1 MPLSEPAQRRHLH
14 TRTVTIEGFA
24 REDGF
29 YDIEARMTDAK
40 TYGFD
45 NKDRGRIE
53 AGEPVHDMRVRLT
66 IDLDFRIHRIEA
78 STEASPYRVCPEI
91 APSYQKLEGA
101 VIGPGWRAKVREAMG
116 GREGCTHIS
125 ELLGAMA
132 TGAYQT
138 LFPERAR
145 RSRETPPLPA
155 KQGRRPGWINSCYA
169 LREEGPVVAREWPQW
184 ARSKD
189 SEPR

>member
-1 MPLSEPAQRRHLH
+1 MPLTDPVQRRHLH
-14 TRTVTIEGFA
+14 TRSIAIEGFA
-24 REDGF
+24 REDGL

-45 NKDRGRIE
+45 NKDRGRIA

-78 STEASPYRVCPEI
+78 STEASPYRICPEI
-91 APSYQKLEGA
+91 APSYKTLEGA

-116 GREGCTHIS
+116 GRAGCTHIS

-132 TGAYQT
+132 TAAYQT

-145 RSRETPPLPA
+145 RGTETPPLPE
-155 KQGRRPGWINSCYA
+155 KEGRRPSWIDSCYA
-169 LREEGPVVAREWPQW
+169 LREEGEVVRREWPRW
-184 ARSKD
+184 AKD
-189 SEPR
+189 